1 MLQATPF
8 IILLISA
15 LAGTLFLESAALA
28 AEPPASAPAS
38 PSSFRFLPGASRA
51 ISHAASASR
60 DTAALG
66 LLMLPRVVVTGG
78 ADIAVFA
85 IEGSGLTFRPGF
97 FGMLEL
103 ESREETERF
112 LPRASEEVSLWRRLF
127 GYSAAVSFD
136 RFAARALGRGGAIEG
151 TLSYRHES
159 EHFSGPVAQAKGFE
173 KLPQMGDFIMVD
185 MAVRA
190 PFGRWEV
197 ETRAHY
203 KGFVVHGDD
212 PAPYRDGVGAD
223 LIVRFKAM
231 PKLHV
236 FSSTFAEFLIA
247 STPAEDAYFF
257 RNLTG
262 VAIPGAAGGLSVF
275 AATDIGH
282 GKGFRIDHRGA
293 SLGCGLRLALE

>member
-1 MLQATPF
+1 MIKAATF
-8 IILLISA
+8 ILFSA
-15 LAGTLFLESAALA
+15 LAGSLLSAGVALA

-38 PSSFRFLPGASRA
+38 PSSFRFLPGASRV

-66 LLMLPRVVVTGG
+66 LVILPRVVVTGG

-103 ESREETERF
+103 ESREATERF
-112 LPRASEEVSLWRRLF
+112 LPRAVDEVSLWRRLF

-159 EHFSGPVAQAKGFE
+159 EHFSGPIDQASTLDKV
-173 KLPQMGDFIMVD
+173 PQMGDFIMVD
-185 MAVRA
+185 LAVRA
-190 PFGRWEV
+190 PFGRWEI

-203 KGFVVHGDD
+203 KGFVVHGDE
-212 PAPYRDGVGAD
+212 PAPYRDGAGAE
-223 LIVRFKAM
+223 LIVRFKAS

-236 FSSTFAEFLIA
+236 FSSTFAEFIVA
-247 STPAEDAYFF
+247 STPANDAYFF

-262 VAIPGAAGGLSVF
+262 VTIPGAAGGLSVF

-282 GKGFRIDHRGA
+282 GKGFLIDRYGA
-293 SLGCGLRLALE
+293 SIGCGLRLALE